1 MIKLL
6 GNLVIIVSSLWS
18 RCSIKKA
25 MCEHSHD
32 MAPHRSPVRM
42 HLHFMHPP
50 PTLNAN
56 VMTEYSHSYFYTFW
70 LVILSKH
77 RGRII
82 FSSIKNS
89 RNKNFKNFIEL
100 LKNRFGRSRLFYQSN
115 WEKNRSNRS
124 GQFLSKQLALCI
136 VIPEIPVHLLGDSK
150 HVLFIVGKLSSL
162 FYFFSLNGQQVGGTK
177 GN

>member
-1 MIKLL
+1 MIKIL

-18 RCSIKKA
+18 RCSIKKT
-25 MCEHSHD
+25 MCEHFHD
-32 MAPHRSPVRM
+32 MAPHPIPCSHV
-42 HLHFMHPP
+42 FAFYAPP

-56 VMTEYSHSYFYTFW
+56 VMTEYSHSYFYIFW

-77 RGRII
+77 RGRVI

-89 RNKNFKNFIEL
+89 RKKNFKNLIEL

-124 GQFLSKQLALCI
+124 GQFLPK
-136 VIPEIPVHLLGDSK
+136 
-150 HVLFIVGKLSSL
+150 
-162 FYFFSLNGQQVGGTK
+162 
-177 GN
+177 